1 MKISWEFPYLSQRMP
16 IFARNVVATSQPL
29 AAQAGL
35 QMLVKGGNAI
45 DAALAAAIA
54 LTVVEPTGNGIG
66 GDAFALVWRKG
77 KLFGLNGS
85 GKSPGA
91 WTYKR
96 FSIFKEMPLLGW
108 DAVTVPGAVDAW
120 VKLSQ
125 RFGKLPF
132 AELFAPAIEYAKN
145 GFIVSPIT
153 AARWLDV
160 EKTYLNFP
168 EFGRTFLP
176 GGRAPRAGQRFCCPD
191 QAMSLTAIAESQG
204 ESFYRG
210 DLAKRI
216 AECAAASGGALA
228 LEDLEDHK
236 AEWVEPISIDYRG
249 KRLYEIPPNG
259 QGLAALIAL
268 GILRHYDMQKYP
280 IDSADS
286 LHLQIEAMKIAFAEA
301 HRHIA
306 DPNYMLP
313 SPSDFLESN
322 FLAKRAR
329 EIRMDRAGHSVA
341 TIPADHGTVYLT
353 AADKSGMMVS
363 LIQSNYMGFGS
374 GIVIPGT
381 GISMQNRGCG
391 FVIEQGHPNCVDGG
405 KRPYHTTIPGFVT
418 QNDQALMSFG
428 VMGGHM
434 QPQGHVQMMVRIFDY
449 GQNPQAACD
458 APRWIVNRDLSIN
471 LETGFPPGVISE
483 LKKRGHSILPGAPT
497 FLSGGLGGAQL
508 IFCLEDGY
516 CAASD
521 PRKDGQALGF

>member
-1 MKISWEFPYLSQRMP
+1 MKISWGFPYLSQRMP

-35 QMLVKGGNAI
+35 RMLVNGGNAV
-45 DAALAAAIA
+45 DAALATAIA
-54 LTVVEPTGNGIG
+54 LTVVEPTSNGIG
-66 GDAFALVWRKG
+66 SDAFALVWSNG
-77 KLFGLNGS
+77 NLIGLNGS
-85 GKSPGA
+85 GKSPAA

-96 FSIFKEMPLLGW
+96 FSILKEMPLLGW

-120 VKLSQ
+120 EKLSD
-125 RFGKLPF
+125 RFGSLPF
-132 AELFAPAIEYAKN
+132 ADLFSPAIEYAKN
-145 GFIVSPIT
+145 GFIVPPII
-153 AARWLDV
+153 AARWFDV
-160 EKTYLNFP
+160 EKTYLEFP

-176 GGRAPRAGQRFCCPD
+176 GGKAPRAGQLFRCPS
-191 QAMSLTAIAESQG
+191 QAITLRKIAESRG

-210 DLAKRI
+210 DLAKQI
-216 AECAAASGGALA
+216 VECSRANGGALTM
-228 LEDLEDHK
+228 EDLENHEG
-236 AEWVEPISIDYRG
+236 EWVEPISIDYRG
-249 KRLYEIPPNG
+249 KCLHEIPPNG

-268 GILRHYDMQKYP
+268 GLLRNFDMQQYP
-280 IDSADS
+280 VDSADS

-301 HRHIA
+301 HRNIA
-306 DPNYMLP
+306 DPNYMSA
-313 SPSDFLESN
+313 SPSDFLQAD
-322 FLAKRAR
+322 FLAERAQ
-329 EIRMDRAGHSVA
+329 EIRMDRAAHPVF
-341 TIPADHGTVYLT
+341 TILPDRGTVYLT

-391 FVIEQGHPNCVDGG
+391 FVLAEGHPNCVDGA
-405 KRPYHTTIPGFVT
+405 KRPYHTIIPGFVT
-418 QNDQALMSFG
+418 QNGQPLMSFG

-434 QPQGHVQMMVRIFDY
+434 QPQGHVQMMVRIFDH

-458 APRWIVNRDLSIN
+458 APRWIVNHDFSIS
-471 LETGFPPGVISE
+471 LEAGFSSGVTRE
-483 LKKRGHSILPGAPT
+483 LKKRGHHIWPEAPN

-508 IFCLEDGY
+508 IYCLKDGY